1 MQTCYNCG
9 KQVPD
14 STLICP
20 DCGALV
26 RRYTDAPKRE
36 APNPQQQ
43 NPNQQNPYQQNPY
56 QQNPYQQNPYQQN
69 PYQQVPVQPLNPDG
83 TPQRVRLFGPVRAWL
98 IILIILSGYM
108 VFSSFLSA
116 VLAANPAL
124 LDVMAAQPGM
134 ELMEPQINALRE
146 ILTQPYALYVFIG
159 MLVFYAVKCGCHLWL
174 LLSARRLAFRVSIG
188 LSLAGLAAMLL
199 FGGSL
204 MSILLCLDPIF
215 TWLGLKRFWPWMPK

>member
-9 KQVPD
+9 RQVPD

-36 APNPQQQ
+36 APNPQ
-43 NPNQQNPYQQNPY
+43 QQNPY

-146 ILTQPYALYVFIG
+146 ILTQPNALYVFIG

-215 TWLGLKRFWPWMPK
+215 TWLGLKRFWPWMPKCTALRFTRRP

>member
-9 KQVPD
+9 RQVPD
-14 STLICP
+14 ATLICP

-56 QQNPYQQNPYQQN
+56 QQNPYQQ
-69 PYQQVPVQPLNPDG
+69 VPVQPLNPDG
-83 TPQRVRLFGPVRAWL
+83 TPQRVRLFGPV
-98 IILIILSGYM
+98 
-108 VFSSFLSA
+108 
-116 VLAANPAL
+116 LAANPVL
-124 LDVMAAQPGM
+124 LDAMAAEPGM
-134 ELMEPQINALRE
+134 ELMEPQLNMLRQV
-146 ILTQPYALYVFIG
+146 LSQPYVLYVFIG

-215 TWLGLKRFWPWMPK
+215 TWLGLRRFWPWMPK

>member
-9 KQVPD
+9 RQVPD

-36 APNPQQQ
+36 APNPQ
-43 NPNQQNPYQQNPY
+43 QQNPY

-116 VLAANPAL
+116 VLAAMCTVPYFFASSAAL
-124 LDVMAAQPGM
+124 PEKFPVTA
-134 ELMEPQINALRE
+134 
-146 ILTQPYALYVFIG
+146 
-159 MLVFYAVKCGCHLWL
+159 
-174 LLSARRLAFRVSIG
+174 
-188 LSLAGLAAMLL
+188 
-199 FGGSL
+199 
-204 MSILLCLDPIF
+204 
-215 TWLGLKRFWPWMPK
+215 